1 MRADQEA
8 EFGEFVTGRTER
20 LRVFAYLCC
29 GDWHRAEDAVQTALI
44 RLYGAWGRA
53 QKASVEAYV
62 RRIIVNVLID
72 EHRLSWFRRVNIGGE
87 EAGPSRAAVAD
98 GQRTDERLML
108 TEALQR
114 LPKRQRAA
122 VVLRFWEDLP
132 VEQTAQIMGCS
143 TGAVKNLTMRGLATL
158 RGLLTDTV
166 LNDIRGVTS

>member
-1 MRADQEA
+1 MRAEREA
-8 EFGEFVTGRTER
+8 DFREFVAGRTEA

-44 RLYGAWGRA
+44 RLYGAWSRA
-53 QKASVEAYV
+53 KKISVEAYV

-72 EHRLSWFRRVNIGGE
+72 EHRLAWFRRVKIGGE
-87 EAGPSRAAVAD
+87 SAVPKGTVVDARRA
-98 GQRTDERLML
+98 DERLML

-122 VVLRFWEDLP
+122 IVLRFWEDLP

-158 RGLLTDTV
+158 RGLMTDSA
-166 LNDIRGVTS
+166 LEDIQGASS